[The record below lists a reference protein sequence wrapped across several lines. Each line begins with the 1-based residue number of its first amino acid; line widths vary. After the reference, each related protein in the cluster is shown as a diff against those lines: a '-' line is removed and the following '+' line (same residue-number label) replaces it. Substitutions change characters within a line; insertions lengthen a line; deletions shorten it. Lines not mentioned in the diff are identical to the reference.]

1 MGKKALI
8 FIIIGVVL
16 GVALGAAGIF
26 FMLKNGGE
34 KPVEEEEEVVEVFD
48 LTQGKRLTLEKVQ
61 IPLASTGSKSSYLQ
75 ADFTIVFKTEE
86 ALTKAE
92 GLVPDIKA
100 AIYKVFENKTAD
112 QLKARPN
119 LENNGVEQISP
130 REAMREP
137 VLESIKEV
145 YSLEED
151 KENVAS
157 VIISAFI
164 VA

>member
-34 KPVEEEEEVVEVFD
+34 KPVEEKEEVIEEFD

-61 IPLASTGSKSSYLQ
+61 IPLATTGSKASYLQ

-92 GLVPDIKA
+92 ELVPDIKA
-100 AIYKVFENKTAD
+100 AIYKVFENKTAE
-112 QLKARPN
+112 QLRTKPTT
-119 LENNGVEQISP
+119 ENTEVEQISP

-137 VLESIKEV
+137 VLESIREV

>member
-1 MGKKALI
+1 MGKKALL

-34 KPVEEEEEVVEVFD
+34 QPVQVVEVVEEFD

-61 IPLASTGSKSSYLQ
+61 IPLAATGSKASYLQ

-112 QLKARPN
+112 QLKAKPSV
-119 LENNGVEQISP
+119 ENGEVEQISP